1 VTKNRP
7 PPAPGSAPRTLG
19 EWISYAQQRFEKAG
33 LHFGHGT
40 HNAADE
46 AAWLMLSA
54 AGIPFDHLH
63 ASLELKLDPA
73 RKRRAAR
80 LIEERIVRRVPLAYL
95 LREAWLGEHRFYVDE
110 RVIVPRSFIAELLP
124 DGLRP
129 WIPDPKRVRR
139 VIDMCTGS
147 GCLAVLL
154 ALAFR
159 GAKVDAAD
167 ISPAALAVAR
177 KNVRAHRLASR
188 VRLLRSDLFAHLA
201 ATPYDLIV
209 ANPPYVNARGVKH
222 LPAEYRHEPALA
234 LAGGRDGLDFV
245 RRIIKDAP
253 ALLAPSGLLIVE
265 VGHNRK
271 ALERAF
277 PGMPFTW
284 LGTSAGDEF
293 VFLLTREDLTGR

>member
-1 VTKNRP
+1 LVT
-7 PPAPGSAPRTLG
+7 AHGTALRTLG
-19 EWISYAQQRFEKAG
+19 DWISYAQERFEKAG

-46 AAWLMLSA
+46 AAWLMVSV
-54 AGIPFDHLH
+54 AGVSFDRLQ
-63 ASLELKLDPA
+63 ASFQLELGQTQ
-73 RKRRAAR
+73 KRRAAG
-80 LIEERIVRRVPLAYL
+80 LIDARIVRRVPLAYL

-124 DGLRP
+124 EGLQP
-129 WIPDPKRVRR
+129 WIPNPERVRQ

-222 LPAEYRHEPALA
+222 LPLEYRHEPALA

-245 RRIIKDAP
+245 RRIINDAP
-253 ALLAPSGLLIVE
+253 GFLAPRGLLIVE

-271 ALERAF
+271 ALERVF
-277 PGMPFTW
+277 PSLPFTW
-284 LGTSAGDEF
+284 LQTSRGDGF
-293 VFLLTREDLTGR
+293 VFLLTREDLTRH